1 MVEKIVQEIW
11 LHNND
16 IQYRVQFKGF
26 KKLSDARWMDEDIVK
41 DTLRGIYEDWEAI
54 KKRRGVRYVD
64 RVDGLVTMIK

>member
-1 MVEKIVQEIW
+1 
-11 LHNND
+11 
-16 IQYRVQFKGF
+16 
-26 KKLSDARWMDEDIVK
+26 MDEDVVK